1 MGNYRKSI
9 LEYNDVRNAVD
20 YAREEGIVRGR
31 EEGIVRGREKEKID
45 IIQKCLQ
52 MDFPIEVIV
61 GLTGYSKEQ
70 VNYYKVNGTL

>member
-20 YAREEGIVRGR
+20 YAREEGIVRGI
-31 EEGIVRGREKEKID
+31 EKGIEKEKID